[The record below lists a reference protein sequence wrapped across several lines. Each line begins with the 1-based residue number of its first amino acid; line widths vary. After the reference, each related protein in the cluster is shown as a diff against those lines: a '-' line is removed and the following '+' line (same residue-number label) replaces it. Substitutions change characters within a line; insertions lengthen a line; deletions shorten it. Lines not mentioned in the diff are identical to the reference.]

1 MAHHSATDRP
11 VQNLEEEWA
20 IGDAMTRD
28 RLMWYGHIEQNND
41 MDWIKDCNVSGGR
54 DSSHWQA

>member
-1 MAHHSATDRP
+1 MVRWMDAHHSATDRL

-28 RLMWYGHIEQNND
+28 RLMWYGHVE
-41 MDWIKDCNVSGGR
+41 
-54 DSSHWQA
+54 